1 MGLRTFSP
9 VFDLTALFFILR
21 FALDSLLR
29 LSKRHSCSFFLS
41 LFNMPCECK
50 NTKKT
55 CKNPKCT
62 CDICQ
67 DCGKCTHP
75 DCPCE
80 ECKKLAEEKK

>member
-1 MGLRTFSP
+1 
-9 VFDLTALFFILR
+9 
-21 FALDSLLR
+21 
-29 LSKRHSCSFFLS
+29 
-41 LFNMPCECK
+41 MPCECK